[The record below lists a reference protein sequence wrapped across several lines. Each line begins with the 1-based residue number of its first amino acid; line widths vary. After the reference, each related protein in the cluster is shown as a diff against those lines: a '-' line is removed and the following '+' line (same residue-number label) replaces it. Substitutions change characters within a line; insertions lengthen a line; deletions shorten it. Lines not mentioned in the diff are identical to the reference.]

1 MYDFYQKNRN
11 YIIIGGIV
19 IIIAFLL
26 WFIFSVRSDNQRGT
40 VSAVNDDITETRRDL
55 ERAGK
60 LTGELADGL
69 SNSQSQVSGIGE
81 EVSRVRDELKSSED
95 TVSNVITSNARSQ
108 ELIAEGRRTTS
119 EIRARLQNLP
129 ETNGEKSKNS
139 NQAA

>member
-1 MYDFYQKNRN
+1 MYEFYQKNRN

-26 WFIFSVRSDNQRGT
+26 WFIFSVRPDNQRGT

-139 NQAA
+139 N

>member
-1 MYDFYQKNRN
+1 MYEFYQKNRN

-19 IIIAFLL
+19 IIIAFLA
-26 WFIFSVRSDNQRGT
+26 WFIFSVRPDNQRGT

-69 SNSQSQVSGIGE
+69 SDSQSKISGIGE
-81 EVSRVRDELKSSED
+81 EVGRVRDELKSSED

-139 NQAA
+139 N

>member
-1 MYDFYQKNRN
+1 MYEFYQKNRN

-26 WFIFSVRSDNQRGT
+26 WFIFSVRPDNQRGT
-40 VSAVNDDITETRRDL
+40 VSAVNDDITETRRNL

-69 SNSQSQVSGIGE
+69 SDSQSKISGIGE

-139 NQAA
+139 N

>member
-40 VSAVNDDITETRRDL
+40 VSAVNDDITETRRNL

-139 NQAA
+139 N

>member
-1 MYDFYQKNRN
+1 MYEFYQKNRN
-11 YIIIGGIV
+11 YIIAGGIV

-26 WFIFSVRSDNQRGT
+26 WFIFSVKQDNQRGT
-40 VSAVNDDITETRRDL
+40 VSAINDDITETRRNL
-55 ERAGK
+55 ERADK

-139 NQAA
+139 N

>member
-1 MYDFYQKNRN
+1 MYEFYQKNRN

-40 VSAVNDDITETRRDL
+40 VSAVNDDITETRRNL
-55 ERAGK
+55 ERADK

-139 NQAA
+139 N

>member
-26 WFIFSVRSDNQRGT
+26 WFIFSVRPDNQRGT
-40 VSAVNDDITETRRDL
+40 VSAVNDDITETRRNL

-139 NQAA
+139 N

>member
-40 VSAVNDDITETRRDL
+40 VSAVNDDITETRRNL
-55 ERAGK
+55 ERADK

-139 NQAA
+139 N

>member
-1 MYDFYQKNRN
+1 MYEFYQKNRN

-26 WFIFSVRSDNQRGT
+26 WFIFSVRPDNQRGT
-40 VSAVNDDITETRRDL
+40 VSAVNDDITETRRNL
-55 ERAGK
+55 ERADK

-139 NQAA
+139 N